1 MRLLATSEVVYVD
14 DTDRHWRFT
23 LSAMNVLARGMYE
36 QLYLTAAREW
46 FVAAIGKTPEAVIQS
61 YTAAKAEQRDI
72 SRQEQYEYNLTDSVF
87 GWAMILASITRLE
100 VSQDDG
106 ATFTEVDVPEDWKTP
121 DGMMEGMKR
130 DLYFELSVQGYK
142 LNQDVLFDP
151 TDEHQKKR
159 GVIRSI

>member
-1 MRLLATSEVVYVD
+1 MRLLATTVVNYVD

-23 LSAMNVLARGMYE
+23 LSTMSVIVRGMYE

-46 FVAAIGKTPEAVIQS
+46 FEAAIGKKPEDVIQKH
-61 YTAAKAEQRDI
+61 AAALAGGPAL

-87 GWAMILASITRLE
+87 GWAMILACIVRLE
-100 VSQDDG
+100 VSHDEG
-106 ATFTEVDVPEDWKTP
+106 TTFTETEIPEEWKTP
-121 DGMMEGMKR
+121 DGMMESMKR
-130 DLYFELSVQGYK
+130 DLFFELSVQGYK

-159 GVIRSI
+159 GVVRSS